1 MAKKNKNHFGEKVER
16 DVVGRIYKEYQ
27 TAERNQSDAM
37 DDFDKVIDLLE
48 CKRNEKDY
56 EWLSDVFIPEYPSI
70 HLTEASQWAN
80 QYFPTRDF
88 VDVYI
93 DAKDEQSVKS
103 ANVAKDYINAML
115 NVKNLY
121 HYQKYMKAR
130 SINSTLGCVYAVC
143 SWKQNINIVKR
154 QVQKE
159 VQAGVGIDG
168 RPITIKVP
176 DIKETEV
183 ITEDRF
189 HYEVPDPRNV
199 FTDNSYCYSIQDK
212 EWVIIRSELSYE
224 QLKAVEKENGYFNLN
239 LLKDVPT
246 DEKTET
252 AKKTREDE
260 QIETQLKYFDILERF
275 GKIWAVVKEN
285 DDDGY
290 PVVIEPAYDMKG
302 ELKDGA
308 ELVESIVTVAC
319 SGTTQILIRFQP
331 TPFRTSL
338 NVPFR
343 PIVRGLNYVH
353 PTKDVGMSD
362 AKYDKE
368 LQIALNDTINLS
380 NDRVK
385 LATLPTLKARRYAME
400 DNDTLYF
407 EPEHVMVVEDA
418 DDVTEFK
425 IADNIQGALAQA
437 DLFIGKMQQVS
448 SIYPTTMGNLPGAA
462 STTATAIQGA
472 EGRTNLRA
480 NYKSLTFEYTFLNEF
495 YWMMLQMGYQFMR
508 PETAMK
514 IMGEDAQFFNP
525 EADFHYQPVSSNIE
539 QEYNKNQKVK
549 NLDQMVG
556 RLSGLVQFMPG
567 IIFPILKMIELEF
580 QLLGQEPQTVLPY
593 LLKVIEMGM
602 NPQGKQGEQA
612 SDQSSPTSNQSGMPI
627 QEIEGQV
634 RGGQEGM

>member
-1 MAKKNKNHFGEKVER
+1 
-16 DVVGRIYKEYQ
+16 
-27 TAERNQSDAM
+27 
-37 DDFDKVIDLLE
+37 
-48 CKRNEKDY
+48 
-56 EWLSDVFIPEYPSI
+56 
-70 HLTEASQWAN
+70 
-80 QYFPTRDF
+80 
-88 VDVYI
+88 
-93 DAKDEQSVKS
+93 
-103 ANVAKDYINAML
+103 
-115 NVKNLY
+115 
-121 HYQKYMKAR
+121 
-130 SINSTLGCVYAVC
+130 
-143 SWKQNINIVKR
+143 
-154 QVQKE
+154 
-159 VQAGVGIDG
+159 
-168 RPITIKVP
+168 
-176 DIKETEV
+176 
-183 ITEDRF
+183 
-189 HYEVPDPRNV
+189 
-199 FTDNSYCYSIQDK
+199 
-212 EWVIIRSELSYE
+212 
-224 QLKAVEKENGYFNLN
+224 
-239 LLKDVPT
+239 
-246 DEKTET
+246 
-252 AKKTREDE
+252 
-260 QIETQLKYFDILERF
+260 
-275 GKIWAVVKEN
+275 
-285 DDDGY
+285 
-290 PVVIEPAYDMKG
+290 
-302 ELKDGA
+302 
-308 ELVESIVTVAC
+308 
-319 SGTTQILIRFQP
+319 
-331 TPFRTSL
+331 
-338 NVPFR
+338 
-343 PIVRGLNYVH
+343 
-353 PTKDVGMSD
+353 MSD

-418 DDVTEFK
+418 NDVTEFK

-480 NYKSLTFEYTFLNEF
+480 NYKSLTFEYTFLSEF

-580 QLLGQEPQTVLPY
+580 QLLGQESQTVLPY

>member
-16 DVVGRIYKEYQ
+16 DVVRRIYKEYQ
-27 TAERNQSDAM
+27 TAVRNQSDAM

-88 VDVYI
+88 VDVYL

-239 LLKDVPT
+239 LLKDVPV

-319 SGTTQILIRFQP
+319 SGTTKILIRFQP

-418 DDVTEFK
+418 NDVTEFK

-480 NYKSLTFEYTFLNEF
+480 NYKSLTFEYTFLSEF